1 MARAGDRKARAPT
14 AADGNGGPDVTRL
27 LRNSHIFASAVRE
40 VLETKMIREASPQ
53 PLTLA
58 QLHILKLMTFDGQHR
73 VTELAD
79 LLGVSPPAATKN
91 IDKLERLGLV
101 LRAPSPDDRRA
112 TLLSVSP
119 RGRRL
124 VDRYEQIKRAHLAPV
139 VNDFQPEEVE
149 QLATL
154 LERFSV
160 SLLQRER
167 SRRGYCLRCDAYIA
181 ADCPVGHLRGG
192 CPYQLARAPKAA
204 PHAAAP
210 RSTP

>member
-14 AADGNGGPDVTRL
+14 AADGNGGQDVTRL

-40 VLETKMIREASPQ
+40 VLEAKMIREASPQ

-58 QLHILKLMTFDGQHR
+58 QLHILKLMTTNDQHR

-101 LRAPSPDDRRA
+101 ARAPSPDDRRA
-112 TLLSVSP
+112 TLLSVSA

-124 VDRYEQIKRAHLAPV
+124 VDRYEHIKRERLLPV
-139 VNDFQPEEVE
+139 LGEFRPEELD
-149 QLATL
+149 QLASL

-167 SRRGYCLRCDAYIA
+167 SHRGYCLRCDAYIE
-181 ADCPVGHLRGG
+181 ADCPVGRVRGG
-192 CPYQLARAPKAA
+192 CPYQLTHAPKAA
-204 PHAAAP
+204 PYAAAP
-210 RSTP
+210 RSPS